1 MKLIGILAALAVIA
15 FSNVSF
21 AYDYEEIAPGYN
33 ACMDATQGVT
43 SQMLKCQE
51 KAYSFVDTVLNVNYQ
66 MAMKAC
72 NKEGDPKACK
82 ATILKMQRAWI
93 KYKEATADYLFKALD
108 AGSLTPVLVNDF
120 VNQATKDQGKKLE
133 LMLNR

>member
-1 MKLIGILAALAVIA
+1 MKVIGILAALAVIA

-21 AYDYEEIAPGYN
+21 AYDNEEIAPGYN

-51 KAYSFVDTVLNVNYQ
+51 KAYSFVDTELNVNYQ

-82 ATILKMQRAWI
+82 VTILKMQRVWI
-93 KYKEATADYLFKALD
+93 KYKEATADYLYMALGD
-108 AGSLTPVLVNDF
+108 GTLTPVLVNDF
-120 VNQATKDQGKKLE
+120 VNRATKDQGDKLE
-133 LMLNR
+133 LMFDR